1 MRFLRSTLIYSHR
14 YLGIAIS
21 LLVVVWFGSGI
32 VMMYAGGM
40 PTLAPETRLDR
51 IAEIDTSRIQLSLA
65 EAAEKAGFDASAG
78 WGGGR
83 VVLLSIMERP
93 AYRFGNEATVFADT
107 GEMLGDVSADQ
118 AKIIAANFMKLPADK
133 MRHVETL
140 TQVDQWTLNQS
151 RAMPLHKFAADDGL
165 GTELYIP
172 ASTGEVSMLTTARA
186 RTLAYLGVIP
196 HWLYFTPLRSYQPL
210 WYDIMVWTSTLAC
223 VLAGLGMVLGFIKLR
238 WTKPF
243 RWSTAIPYAGWM
255 RWHFITGMV
264 FGITTL
270 TFAFSGLLSME
281 PYEWTNAEGLQV
293 ERDVFTGGALDFA
306 AFPKVEP
313 AVWSRITEGRGIKEV
328 DFTRIQDG
336 AYYVVR
342 PTPDPDI
349 EAKRRERLHQPYN
362 VSGRAEPDRFL
373 VAADTMEVR
382 HEPFSTESLVARLKA
397 AMPDVPI
404 VEQQILTDYDDYYYS
419 RGNVTPL
426 PVLRVKFDDPMQTWL
441 YVDPSMS
448 QPLALIHRLNRV
460 ERWLFN
466 GLHSLDFSFLY
477 ASRPLWDIV
486 MFTLLI
492 GGLVSSF
499 LGLYLGIGRMRRG
512 TKRALAGLGG
522 RGGERSPEPAE

>member
-1 MRFLRSTLIYSHR
+1 MKLFSKTMIWSHR

-51 IAEIDTSRIQLSLA
+51 IGEIDTSRVQLSLA

-83 VVLLSIMERP
+83 VVLLSIMDRP

-107 GEMLGDVSADQ
+107 GEVLGDVNADQ
-118 AKIIAANFMKLPADK
+118 AHAIASKFMALPADK
-133 MRHVETL
+133 VRQVATL
-140 TQVDQWTLNQS
+140 TEVDQWTLNQ
-151 RAMPLHKFAADDGL
+151 RRLMPLYKFAADDGL

-172 ASTGEVSMLTTARA
+172 ASTGEVSMLTTSRQ
-186 RTLAYLGVIP
+186 RLFAYLGVIP
-196 HWLYFTPLRSYQPL
+196 HWLYFTPLRVQQPL

-223 VLAGLGMVLGFIKLR
+223 VLAVIGMVIGFIKLR
-238 WTKPF
+238 WTRPF
-243 RWSTAIPYAGWM
+243 KLSTAIPYVGWM
-255 RWHFITGMV
+255 RWHYITGMV
-264 FGITTL
+264 FGVFTL

-281 PYEWTNAEGLQV
+281 PYEWTNAEGLAI

-313 AVWSRITEGRGIKEV
+313 AVWNRATEGRGVKEI
-328 DFTRIQDG
+328 DFTLIHDA

-342 PTPDPDI
+342 PTPPADV

-362 VSGRAEPDRFL
+362 VTGRAEADTL
-373 VAADTMEVR
+373 VVSADTMDVR
-382 HEPFSTESLVARLKA
+382 QAPFSEESMISRLKA

-404 VEQQILTDYDDYYYS
+404 VEQQMLTAYDDYYYS
-419 RGNVTPL
+419 RGNLTPL
-426 PVLRVKFDDPMQTWL
+426 PVLRVKFGDPMQTWL
-441 YVDPSMS
+441 YVDPELSR
-448 QPLALIHRLNRV
+448 PLATVHRLNRV

-477 ASRPLWDIV
+477 SSRPLWDIV
-486 MFTLLI
+486 MLVLLG
-492 GGLVSSF
+492 GGLASSF

-512 TKRALAGLGG
+512 TTRAVTGLTGG
-522 RGGERSPEPAE
+522 VRRPEPAE

>member
-1 MRFLRSTLIYSHR
+1 MKLFSKSLIWSHR

-40 PTLAPETRLDR
+40 PTLAPETRLAR
-51 IAEIDTSRIQLSLA
+51 ISEVDTSRIQLSLA

-83 VVLLSIMERP
+83 VVLLSIMDRP

-107 GEMLGDVSADQ
+107 GEMLDEVSLDQAQLIATRFMDVPADQ
-118 AKIIAANFMKLPADK
+118 V
-133 MRHVETL
+133 RHVRTMTE
-140 TQVDQWTLNQS
+140 VDQWTLTQ
-151 RAMPLHKFAADDGL
+151 RRLMPLYKFAVADGL
-165 GTELYIP
+165 GSELYV
-172 ASTGEVSMLTTARA
+172 SGTSGEVTQLTTSRA

-196 HWLYFTPLRSYQPL
+196 HWLYFTPLRVYQPL

-223 VLAGLGMVLGFIKLR
+223 VLAVIGIVIGFIKFR
-238 WTKPF
+238 WTRPF
-243 RWSTAIPYAGWM
+243 KWSTAIPYAGWM
-255 RWHFITGMV
+255 RWHYITGMV
-264 FGITTL
+264 FGVFTL

-281 PYEWTNAEGLQV
+281 PYRWTNAEGLAV
-293 ERDVFTGGALDFA
+293 ERDVFTGGALNFA

-313 AVWSRITEGRGIKEV
+313 AVWSRVTEGRGIKEI
-328 DFTRIQDG
+328 DFARIQDT

-342 PTPDPDI
+342 PTYATDV

-362 VSGRAEPDRFL
+362 VTGRAEADRL
-373 VAADTMEVR
+373 IVAADTMQAREQ
-382 HEPFSTESLVARLKA
+382 PFSEESLVTRLRT

-404 VEQQILTDYDDYYYS
+404 VEQQMLTEYDDYYYS

-426 PVLRVKFDDPMQTWL
+426 PVLRVKFGDPMQTWL
-441 YVDPSMS
+441 YVDPQMS
-448 QPLALIHRLNRV
+448 QPLATVHRLNRV

-466 GLHSLDFSFLY
+466 GLHSLDFSFWY
-477 ASRPLWDIV
+477 NSRPLWDIV
-486 MFTLLI
+486 MLVLLG
-492 GGLVSSF
+492 GGLISSV

-512 TKRALAGLGG
+512 TTRAVTGLTGG
-522 RGGERSPEPAE
+522 ARRPEPAE

>member
-1 MRFLRSTLIYSHR
+1 MRLFSKSLVVSHR

-40 PTLAPETRLDR
+40 PTLAPETRLER
-51 IAEIDTSRIQLSLA
+51 IAEVDTSRIQLSLT

-83 VVLLSIMERP
+83 VVLLSIMDRP
-93 AYRFGNEATVFADT
+93 AYRFGGEATVFADT
-107 GEMLGDVSADQ
+107 GEVLGEVNADQ
-118 AKIIAANFMKLPADK
+118 AQLIAAKFMDLPADK
-133 MRHVETL
+133 VRHVGTL
-140 TQVDQWTLNQS
+140 TEVDQWTLNQR

-196 HWLYFTPLRSYQPL
+196 HWLYFTPLRIYQPL

-223 VLAGLGMVLGFIKLR
+223 VLAGIGIVLGFVKLR
-238 WTKPF
+238 WKRPF
-243 RWSTAIPYAGWM
+243 RLSTAIPYAGWM
-255 RWHFITGMV
+255 RWHYITGMV
-264 FGITTL
+264 FGVTTL

-281 PYEWTNAEGLQV
+281 PYEWTNAEGLAV
-293 ERDVFTGGALDFA
+293 DREVFTGGALDFA
-306 AFPKVEP
+306 GFAKVEP
-313 AVWSRITEGRGIKEV
+313 AVWSRVTEGRGIKEV
-328 DFTRIQDG
+328 DFTRIQG
-336 AYYVVR
+336 ANYFVVR

-362 VSGRAEPDRFL
+362 VTGRAEADRYL
-373 VAADTMEVR
+373 VAANTMEVR
-382 HEPFSTESLVARLKA
+382 NEPFSEESLITRLKTA
-397 AMPDVPI
+397 IPDVPI
-404 VEQQILTDYDDYYYS
+404 VEQQLLTEYDDYYYS

-426 PVLRVKFDDPMQTWL
+426 PVLRVKFGDPMETWL
-441 YVDPSMS
+441 YVDPAMS
-448 QPLALIHRLNRV
+448 QPLATVHRLNRV

-486 MFTLLI
+486 MLTLLF

-499 LGLYLGIGRMRRG
+499 LGLYLGIGRMGRG
-512 TKRALAGLGG
+512 TKRAVTGLGKS
-522 RGGERSPEPAE
+522 GGVRSPEPAE